1 MPTETPLMMGTTLK
15 SNNQPAV
22 RKQCF
27 FLVCMLLYF
36 AAHLYLINAD
46 TPVNFGAVT
55 FDGGAY
61 CDEGY
66 KTLDARNWIL
76 YGSIK
81 WTDTDEYP
89 GWLNDSPLTVWLNYL
104 AFKYFGVS
112 LFSARLVSLFFALGS
127 CLLFYRLLT
136 REYGYLPALYPG
148 SRSNS
153 PVLRFPYAGTNVSL
167 YEFKIKN

>member
-76 YGSIK
+76 YGNIK

-89 GWLNDSPLTVWLNYL
+89 GWLNDSPLTVWL
-104 AFKYFGVS
+104 K
-112 LFSARLVSLFFALGS
+112 LFSLQIFWCIPIQRQASQSFLCLGILS
-127 CLLFYRLLT
+127 SV
-136 REYGYLPALYPG
+136 LPAADKGIRVSAGALPWL
-148 SRSNS
+148 
-153 PVLRFPYAGTNVSL
+153 PV
-167 YEFKIKN
+167 K